1 MIAPTDQQRSEFT
14 FTNKYGERWLLQVDP
29 QTETGDLTGD
39 DLGDVAVQIANDVVQ
54 SDLILGADESAWLAE
69 CWEAAIGRPLRKSPF
84 QRLASLLS
92 AITKG
97 SHDQD

>member
-1 MIAPTDQQRSEFT
+1 MIARTDQQPVEFT
-14 FTNKYGERWLLQVDP
+14 FTNQYGERWLLRVDP
-29 QTETGDLTGD
+29 KAETGELTGD
-39 DLGDVAVQIANDVVQ
+39 DLGDSTVQIANDVVQ

-69 CWEAAIGRPLRKSPF
+69 CWEAVIGRPLRPSPF
-84 QRLASLLS
+84 QRFVSLMS